1 MKPLVLLTI
10 LAAAAF
16 AQDRGGLKARELF
29 YSPVQQ
35 ATPQPPPP
43 ADPPKI
49 APKAAPKAAP
59 KQTAT
64 TATKQSPS
72 PTQAAKPAPNIDK
85 SGIYDPAATHAVQV
99 AAPPLGLRYAVLKR
113 DASGAFKEIDPDT
126 SFKSGDRIRL
136 QVDANTSGYLYV
148 VMQGSSGSWRV
159 LFPSFEVAMGNNQV
173 RKGQSLQIP
182 PAGQF
187 AFDDQAGT
195 EKIFLVLTRQP
206 QPDLEKLVYAIVNP
220 AAPSPADSGLG
231 RVIVAQATFSDD
243 TVNRLRNDVQSRD
256 LVFEKVDSDDSPSA
270 SAAGAGARVEN
281 AAYVVNPSTAQ
292 DARLVVD
299 VSLKHH

>member
-10 LAAAAF
+10 LAAAAN

-29 YSPVQQ
+29 YSPVQP
-35 ATPQPPPP
+35 ATTQTPPP
-43 ADPPKI
+43 ADPPKT
-49 APKAAPKAAP
+49 APKATPKAPP
-59 KQTAT
+59 KQTAST
-64 TATKQSPS
+64 TKQSS
-72 PTQAAKPAPNIDK
+72 ASTQAKTGASK
-85 SGIYDPAATHAVQV
+85 SGTPDTAHTLAVQA

-113 DASGAFKEIDPDT
+113 DPSGAFKEVDAET

-148 VMQGSSGSWRV
+148 VMQGSSGNWRV
-159 LFPSFEVAMGNNQV
+159 LFPSFEVAMGSNQV

-182 PAGQF
+182 PGDRGQF
-187 AFDDQAGT
+187 VFDDQAGT

-206 QPDLEKLVYAIVNP
+206 QPDLDKLVYAITNP
-220 AAPSPADSGLG
+220 AVPSPADSGLG
-231 RVIVAQATFSDD
+231 RVIIAQATFGDD
-243 TVNRLRNDVQSRD
+243 VVNRLRSDVQARD
-256 LVFEKVDSDDSPSA
+256 LVFEKVDSDDSPTA
-270 SAAGAGARVEN
+270 NAAGAGARIEN